1 MRSETSCEKLRRVSP
16 RRVNRVHRAIGIG
29 AVCAVIGALA
39 ACSSGGGGSSTS
51 QASGSQTVTVYTTL
65 SDVIPGTNELPW
77 QEWASAFEKA
87 NPSIH
92 VNVITGAST
101 TAAEAM
107 TARIVA
113 AVRAGKTPPVDVLDS
128 SGYLPELAGLGDLA
142 KVSDSTI
149 PNLSK
154 IEPSQLTTYKDTA
167 VPYRGSS
174 VVLAYNTKDVKNP
187 PTTLSGLLSWIKAHP
202 GKFAYNAPAG
212 GGSGQAFAEAVM
224 EQYIPASVQN
234 QFVTGYKQSLES
246 YWTKGLNALHA
257 LTPYMYQGSDYP
269 KTNDDTLTDLGNGSI
284 WMAPVWS
291 DGGSA
296 DKANGQLPSTVQFSQ
311 ITPPFYGGPS
321 YLAIV
326 KGSTHM
332 SAAEKLINY
341 MLSPSAQQLV
351 VSGMNGY
358 PGVELKYEPASVQQ
372 QFENID
378 TTWSNDWYT
387 TFNDDFNNLWQQRV
401 P

>member
-1 MRSETSCEKLRRVSP
+1 MRSETSCEKLRRISR
-16 RRVNRVHRAIGIG
+16 RRVNLVRRAIGVG
-29 AVCAVIGALA
+29 AACTAIGALA
-39 ACSSGGGGSSTS
+39 ACGSGSSSAS
-51 QASGSQTVTVYTTL
+51 QASGSQTVTVFTTL

-77 QEWASAFEKA
+77 QEWADAFEKA

-92 VNVITGAST
+92 VNVVTGAST
-101 TAAEAM
+101 TAADAM
-107 TARIVA
+107 EARIVA
-113 AVRAGKTPPVDVLDS
+113 AVRAGKTPPIDVLDS
-128 SGYLPELAGLGDLA
+128 SGYLPQLAALGDLA
-142 KVSDSTI
+142 QVNDSTV
-149 PNLSK
+149 PN
-154 IEPSQLTTYKDTA
+154 INEVEPAQMAAYKDTA

-174 VVLAYNTKDVKNP
+174 VVLAYNTTYVKNP

-202 GKFAYNAPAG
+202 GKFAYNEPDG

-224 EQYIPASVQN
+224 EQYIPASLQG
-234 QFVTGYKQSLES
+234 QFVTSYKPSLES
-246 YWTKGLNALHA
+246 YWTEGLDQLHA

-291 DGGSA
+291 DGGTA
-296 DKANGQLPSTVQFSQ
+296 DKANGQLPSTIQFSQ

-321 YLAIV
+321 YLAII

-341 MLSPSAQQLV
+341 MLSSGAQQLV

-372 QFENID
+372 KFKNID
-378 TTWSNDWYT
+378 TAWSDDWYN
-387 TFNDDFNNLWQQRV
+387 TFNDDFNSLWQQRV